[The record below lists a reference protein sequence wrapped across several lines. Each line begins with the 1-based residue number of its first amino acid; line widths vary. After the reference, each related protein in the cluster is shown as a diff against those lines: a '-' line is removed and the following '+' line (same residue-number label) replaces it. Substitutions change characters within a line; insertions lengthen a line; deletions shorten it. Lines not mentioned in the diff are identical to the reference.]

1 MNEPYS
7 DVPTRS
13 RVERPIPP
21 SREARARAAADRAF
35 ERALAPSHERR
46 RRCSIALLSL
56 AVCALLLALV
66 PWGIDALAPGR
77 EPPDTGHRLWVGE
90 TAPTP
95 AGDFVVTS
103 IADDGE
109 GTVCVD
115 ISGLP
120 AATSGENWTEAP
132 ASHPDSAGRPRL
144 GVVLAG
150 GQVETDSE
158 WTSLSGTPFDSGAA
172 WSGTACFE
180 VGDLR
185 MRTWVVWLDTASDDG
200 RLAHSWRERG

>member
-1 MNEPYS
+1 MEQ
-7 DVPTRS
+7 PT
-13 RVERPIPP
+13 PP

-35 ERALAPSHERR
+35 ERALAPRYGHQRR
-46 RRCSIALLSL
+46 WSIALLGL
-56 AVCALLLALV
+56 AVCAFLLALV
-66 PWGIDALAPGR
+66 PWGIGALAPGR

-95 AGDFVVTS
+95 AGDFVVTT
-103 IADDGE
+103 ITDDGE
-109 GTVCVD
+109 GTVCAD
-115 ISGLP
+115 ISGTP
-120 AATSGENWTEAP
+120 AATAGANQADVP
-132 ASHPDSAGRPRL
+132 ADHPDSGGHPDPAGSPRL
-144 GVVLAG
+144 GVVLTD
-150 GQVETDSE
+150 GQVQTNLE
-158 WTSLSGTPFDSGAA
+158 WTSLSGTPFDPVAA